1 MELKHLFIDMD
12 GVLSCF
18 DNDRG
23 KVITDV
29 SEFTKEFFATRL
41 PVWDMIYNIKVLFP
55 ETEYVYHILSSSPNK
70 ESTEGKNLF
79 LDKYFPIPYKNR
91 HFIEWNPNKK
101 QCKSNF
107 IVDYIFE
114 NDIKIE
120 NVAFIDD
127 DYNNLVDV
135 ETLNVECYHP
145 SKVLTMGRRKS
156 AKAIFD

>member
-18 DNDRG
+18 DNTRG

-41 PVWDMIYNIKVLFP
+41 PVWDMICNIRVLFP
-55 ETEYVYHILSSSPNK
+55 ETEYVYHVLSNSPNK

-79 LDKYFPIPYKNR
+79 LDKYFPVAYENR
-91 HFIEWNPNKK
+91 HFIEWNPDKK

-114 NDIKIE
+114 NDIKK
-120 NVAFIDD
+120 DS
-127 DYNNLVDV
+127 YCSYL
-135 ETLNVECYHP
+135 LQ
-145 SKVLTMGRRKS
+145 
-156 AKAIFD
+156 

>member
-41 PVWDMIYNIKVLFP
+41 PVWDMIYNIRVLFP
-55 ETEYVYHILSSSPNK
+55 ETEYVYHVLSNSPNK

-79 LDKYFPIPYKNR
+79 LDKYFPIPYENR
-91 HFIEWNPNKK
+91 HFIEWSPDKK

-135 ETLNVECYHP
+135 ETLNVDCYHP